1 MVVVVVAD
9 DHPEV
14 RKAVCAVL
22 GSRKKFKKCVEAAD
36 GNEAVLKS
44 LELNPRLVI
53 LDIKMPV
60 LDGYSAAKKIKEAQ
74 PNIPI
79 LMFSTDTSPDIPR
92 LSHSV
97 GAQGFVSK
105 NRLGEILLAV
115 DALLVGGTY
124 FPNGDHNSI

>member
-1 MVVVVVAD
+1 MMAVVD
-9 DHPEV
+9 DHQGV
-14 RKAVCAVL
+14 RRAVCAL
-22 GSRKKFKKCVEAAD
+22 LESRKKFKKSVEAAD

-53 LDIKMPV
+53 LDKKMPV

-105 NRLGEILLAV
+105 NRLSEILLRV
-115 DALLVGGTY
+115 DSLLAGGTY
-124 FPNGDHNSI
+124 FPDGDHNSI

>member
-1 MVVVVVAD
+1 MCRGGGW
-9 DHPEV
+9 H
-14 RKAVCAVL
+14 
-22 GSRKKFKKCVEAAD
+22 
-36 GNEAVLKS
+36 
-44 LELNPRLVI
+44 I

-60 LDGYSAAKKIKEAQ
+60 LDGYSAAKKIKEAL

-115 DALLVGGTY
+115 DALLAGGTY

>member
-1 MVVVVVAD
+1 LPI
-9 DHPEV
+9 DHPGV

-22 GSRKKFKKCVEAAD
+22 ESRKKCEKCVEAAD

-44 LELNPRLVI
+44 LEMNPRLVI

-79 LMFSTDTSPDIPR
+79 LMFSTDTSPDIPQ

-105 NRLGEILLAV
+105 HRPGEILLAV
-115 DALLVGGTY
+115 DALLAGGTY